1 MSDGVVIAN
10 LLATI
15 RQAAQDAEGYF
26 LDLRKSVAAVV
37 APGGKVDRKKI
48 DEEQRATHGLA
59 WVLT

>member
-37 APGGKVDRKKI
+37 APGG
-48 DEEQRATHGLA
+48 
-59 WVLT
+59 